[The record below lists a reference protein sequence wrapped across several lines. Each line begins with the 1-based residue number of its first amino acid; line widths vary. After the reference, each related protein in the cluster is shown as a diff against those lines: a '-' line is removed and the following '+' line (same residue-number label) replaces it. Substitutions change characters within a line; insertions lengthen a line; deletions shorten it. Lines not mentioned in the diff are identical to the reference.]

1 MGVDPILRENIWK
14 YLRGLVVSKKTTVIV
29 TTHYI
34 NEAEQSDCVGML
46 RNGRLLIEDSPS
58 EILNKFKL
66 ERLDDVFAHLCQ
78 MSKELAGAI
87 VAVKDNDEAQ
97 YSMNSVQVDAGR
109 KSFSTQRLKALI
121 RKEYFV
127 LMRQPW

>member
-58 EILNKFKL
+58 EILRKFQLGGL
-66 ERLDDVFAHLCQ
+66 EDVFAHLCL
-78 MSKELAGAI
+78 KGDEVEG
-87 VAVKDNDEAQ
+87 VVVDDEAI
-97 YSMNSVQVDAGR
+97 AGSSRDFPVVIEGKR
-109 KSFSTQRLKALI
+109 KSLSQQRLKALI
-121 RKEYFV
+121 WKEFLV
-127 LMRQPW
+127 LRRQIL